1 MMLKKLLLAATIA
14 CAAAPAAHAGAGPL
28 VLGTAA
34 NPPKGPGPGK
44 VFVVNPATRTA
55 QAASFAKA
63 GTPAGNSFYAGYD
76 AATRTVFV
84 PSPIGR
90 ITMLNAETGRR
101 MGAFPTIKGA
111 RVARV
116 LPRERLLVVLSA
128 KTLAAY
134 SLAGHQ
140 TVFTLAVGGNALA
153 TNQAETEL
161 YVGGNM
167 DRQISVVALPSGRVV
182 RSYPVAR
189 SGDLVTADG
198 QLFSA
203 DMMNG
208 VMSVIDTVTG
218 TITQIRTPEI
228 DPHFSYAAIPH
239 ATAGFMQLATSPD
252 GNTVYAAGFSGHI
265 LKFSAQTAKYLGE
278 IAVRP
283 AKGMNQ
289 LSGLAVLDHGKD
301 ALVTVE
307 NRHEAALVS
316 LRDGKVSHLFKGVAS
331 NRWIVAA
338 GH

>member
-1 MMLKKLLLAATIA
+1 MLKKLLFAAAIA
-14 CAAAPAAHAGAGPL
+14 CVAAPAAHASAFPL
-28 VLGTAA
+28 ILGTAA
-34 NPPKGPGPGK
+34 NPPNGPGPGK
-44 VFVVNPATRTA
+44 VFLVSPASGTA
-55 QAASFAKA
+55 RAASFAKA

-90 ITMLNAETGRR
+90 ITMLNAGTGRR
-101 MGAFPTIKGA
+101 MGAFPTIRGA

-128 KTLAAY
+128 KMLTAY
-134 SLAGHQ
+134 SLAGHKP
-140 TVFTLAVGGNALA
+140 VFTLAIGGNALA

-167 DRQISVVALPSGRVV
+167 DRRISVVAVPSGRVIN
-182 RSYPVAR
+182 SYPVAR

-208 VMSVIDTVTG
+208 VMSVVDPATG
-218 TITQIRTPEI
+218 TITRIRTPEI

-316 LRDGKVSHLFKGVAS
+316 LENGKVIHLFKGVAS